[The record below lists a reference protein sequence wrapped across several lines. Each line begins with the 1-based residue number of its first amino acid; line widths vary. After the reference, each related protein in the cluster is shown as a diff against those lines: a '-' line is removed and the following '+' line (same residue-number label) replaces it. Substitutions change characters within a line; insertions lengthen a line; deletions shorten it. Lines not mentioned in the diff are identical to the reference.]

1 MWLIPGNNRM
11 FAFQGFRGQFVMIDP
26 ENKLVLV
33 QTGARFANDYA
44 ADRELI
50 AIFQAASAQL
60 R

>member
-1 MWLIPGNNRM
+1 M